1 MSDSETPGARTFQV
15 SGETYDRF
23 MGRYSVPLAVVFA
36 DAVGIDTGQDVLDVG
51 CGPGALTAELV
62 RRLGPEHVAAVDP
75 SESFVE
81 ACRLR
86 HPGVDVQVGRAEQLP
101 YPDGRFD
108 AALAQ
113 LVLHFVSDPEAA
125 AREMIRVLRPAGL
138 VGASV
143 WDLGGGMTM
152 LRTFWQ
158 AAKAL
163 DPSAPVE
170 AERRRF
176 GREGEIGELFR
187 ATGLGDVTEGV
198 LEVEVAYEN
207 FDDLWAPFLTA
218 TGPAGAY
225 VAELDDER
233 RARLRDEMRERL
245 GSPDGP
251 FSLTARAWYATGR
264 V

>member
-1 MSDSETPGARTFQV
+1 MSDSETPGAQTFQV

-23 MGRYSVPLAVVFA
+23 MGRYSAPLAVAFA
-36 DAVGIDTGQDVLDVG
+36 DALAIAPGLDALDVG

-62 RRLGPEHVAAVDP
+62 RRLGAEHVTAVDP

-81 ACRLR
+81 ACRAR
-86 HPGVDVQVGRAEQLP
+86 QPGVDVRLGRAEELP
-101 YPDGRFD
+101 YPDASFD

-125 AREMIRVLRPAGL
+125 AREMRRVVRPGGL
-138 VGASV
+138 VAASV

-152 LRTFWQ
+152 LRTFWL
-158 AAKAL
+158 AAKAI

-187 ATGLGDVTEGV
+187 AAGLAEVTESS
-198 LEVEVAYEN
+198 LEVSVTYAD

-225 VAELDDER
+225 VASLDDER
-233 RARLRDEMRERL
+233 RARVREDLRTRL
-245 GSPDGP
+245 DSPDGP
-251 FSLTARAWYATGR
+251 FTLPARAWYATGR